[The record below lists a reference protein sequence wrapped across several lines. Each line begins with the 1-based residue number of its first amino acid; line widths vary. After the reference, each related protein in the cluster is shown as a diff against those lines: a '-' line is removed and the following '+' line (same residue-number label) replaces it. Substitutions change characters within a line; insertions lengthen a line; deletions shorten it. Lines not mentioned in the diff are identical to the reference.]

1 MSEKPELVRDVMHEG
16 VITCK
21 PDTPVTEVIHT
32 MNEYDISALVV
43 VDDEGYA
50 VGVVSRTDLVN
61 AGFVTPYLHHFR
73 GMTAE
78 HLMSSPVIAVGPDT
92 PLTEAARILR
102 EKRIHRLVVVNEED
116 PDHLRP
122 IGILSVTDLVRE
134 LEELAPAERLKE
146 R

>member
-21 PDTPVTEVIHT
+21 PDTPVTDVIHT

-43 VDDEGYA
+43 VDDAGYA

-61 AGFVTPYLHHFR
+61 AGFVAPYLHHFR

-92 PLTEAARILR
+92 PLTEAAQILR

-116 PDHLRP
+116 PNHLRP